1 MQKLIKN
8 LNFLWNKFRKNN
20 EKFWAEI
27 EEQFILNDISAL
39 TAEEII
45 RDVRNKS
52 IGENI
57 NDAELLKNLLRNK
70 IISILSE
77 NTNIMRSGD
86 TPYIKESVKGRESAS
101 IWMIVGVNGVGKT
114 SSIAKLARMFKSE
127 GKKVLLTA
135 ADTFRA
141 AAFEQIDHFAGLLDI
156 PVVHHQR
163 YSDPGAV
170 VFDSIEKAAAG
181 KFDIVL
187 IDTAGRMHTAANLM
201 EELKKIKRVII
212 KKTGSKPDEILMAV
226 DSTTGQ
232 NSMSQTS
239 AFHEAL
245 GLTGLILTKTDGT
258 SRGGIVITIMNELG
272 VPVKYITNGE
282 KLENIEPFDP
292 IIFTDRIIN

>member
-212 KKTGSKPDEILMAV
+212 KKTGSEPDEILMAV